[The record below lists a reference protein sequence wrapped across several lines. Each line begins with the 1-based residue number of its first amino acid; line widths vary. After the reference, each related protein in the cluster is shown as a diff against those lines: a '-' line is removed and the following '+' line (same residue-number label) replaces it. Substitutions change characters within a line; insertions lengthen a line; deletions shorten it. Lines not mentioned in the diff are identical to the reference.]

1 MRLFFC
7 VELEEKVREALAEIS
22 RLCRGVLGN
31 GSWVP
36 PENFHLT
43 VRFLG
48 EVPKERLPELLEVG
62 RKAAEE
68 TKSFALSF
76 EILGGFPETKAARV
90 LWVGPKV
97 ESPEFAELCRRVEG
111 AVRALGFPPEK
122 KEPVPH
128 VTLARFKA
136 PRDLRPLLSRSF
148 PAVPEARVEALTL
161 MRSELRP
168 EGAKYTPLSRW
179 KFGG

>member
-1 MRLFFC
+1 
-7 VELEEKVREALAEIS
+7 VREALAEIS
-22 RLCRGVLGN
+22 RLCRGVLGD

-48 EVPKERLPELLEVG
+48 EVPEERLPKLLEVG
-62 RKAAEE
+62 RKVAVE
-68 TKSFALSF
+68 TTPFALALAV
-76 EILGGFPETKAARV
+76 LGGFPEAKAARV
-90 LWVGPKV
+90 LWMGPRG
-97 ESPEFAELCRRVEG
+97 ESPEFSELCRRVEG

-136 PRDLRPLLSRSF
+136 PRDLRPLLSRGL
-148 PAVPEARVEALTL
+148 PAVPEARMEALTL

-179 KFGG
+179 EFGG

>member
-1 MRLFFC
+1 M
-7 VELEEKVREALAEIS
+7 
-22 RLCRGVLGN
+22 
-31 GSWVP
+31 
-36 PENFHLT
+36 
-43 VRFLG
+43 
-48 EVPKERLPELLEVG
+48 
-62 RKAAEE
+62 
-68 TKSFALSF
+68 
-76 EILGGFPETKAARV
+76 
-90 LWVGPKV
+90 
-97 ESPEFAELCRRVEG
+97 
-111 AVRALGFPPEK
+111 RALGFPPEK

-168 EGAKYTPLSRW
+168 EGAKYTLLSRW